1 MMRGT
6 RSLICSKAFALGIL
20 CAYSSVAVV
29 LLVAKSTTYCDGT
42 RNVRMRETD
51 GGASVFMTVSDERDA
66 GGGDGGGGDSK
77 VLATSKMKS
86 EALFADN
93 FEEVN
98 SLEEIEDIANRS
110 EYSPEH
116 SWSENNAQGNG
127 LMREVPLDELDLSKQ
142 TDVADEMSLAATTK
156 TKTNLTK
163 VQGEIDPS
171 NLEVMGNKGNA
182 STVSLQTPVMVET
195 TVMTTAIVAAQT
207 PEKDG
212 ATKAP
217 VLVVDDSVVE
227 PTLPLGMR
235 SKQPVTLEMPY
246 GSNTRCSKKSQHGL
260 DCRRRVP
267 KVIGIGME
275 RCGTTALSFFLRMHP
290 DIVHAKP
297 KDVYYWNH
305 HPDRSLDW
313 YRNRMP
319 ISSKYQVTMEY
330 TPSYILSHE
339 VPHLIKEVVP
349 DMKFIVMIRDPIE
362 RAMSHYLYMRHT
374 KRPEYLTYIAPQPGA
389 PAKAYQGASFEATVL
404 TKTGDIFKDNA
415 VIENAIYESHLR
427 RWFDIFPRKQFLIID
442 EGLFSKD
449 PVSILQQ
456 VEDFI
461 GISKFFTN
469 YHVYFDRDRGV
480 FCRRVPTKYCS
491 KRSIK
496 NVHPPIPQ
504 YAIKKLREFYRPYNV
519 RLEKL
524 LNRTF
529 PWT

>member
-142 TDVADEMSLAATTK
+142 TDVVDEMSLATTTK
-156 TKTNLTK
+156 TKTNLIK

-212 ATKAP
+212 ATKAL

-227 PTLPLGMR
+227 PYEAP
-235 SKQPVTLEMPY
+235 
-246 GSNTRCSKKSQHGL
+246 NN
-260 DCRRRVP
+260 
-267 KVIGIGME
+267 
-275 RCGTTALSFFLRMHP
+275 FFRGPGRAWP
-290 DIVHAKP
+290 DA
-297 KDVYYWNH
+297 
-305 HPDRSLDW
+305 
-313 YRNRMP
+313 
-319 ISSKYQVTMEY
+319 
-330 TPSYILSHE
+330 
-339 VPHLIKEVVP
+339 
-349 DMKFIVMIRDPIE
+349 
-362 RAMSHYLYMRHT
+362 
-374 KRPEYLTYIAPQPGA
+374 
-389 PAKAYQGASFEATVL
+389 
-404 TKTGDIFKDNA
+404 
-415 VIENAIYESHLR
+415 
-427 RWFDIFPRKQFLIID
+427 
-442 EGLFSKD
+442 
-449 PVSILQQ
+449 
-456 VEDFI
+456 
-461 GISKFFTN
+461 
-469 YHVYFDRDRGV
+469 
-480 FCRRVPTKYCS
+480 
-491 KRSIK
+491 
-496 NVHPPIPQ
+496 
-504 YAIKKLREFYRPYNV
+504 
-519 RLEKL
+519 
-524 LNRTF
+524 
-529 PWT
+529 